1 MEAAREGGGQTVEH
15 PGDSLLWLRAWLQG
29 LNSEAPVPSHQKQTW
44 LRVKPAPISL
54 VSQQSLCFTASLCHE
69 KSVPT

>member
-1 MEAAREGGGQTVEH
+1 MDAAREGGGQTVEH
-15 PGDSLLWLRAWLQG
+15 PGDSLLWLRAWL
-29 LNSEAPVPSHQKQTW
+29 PVPSHQKQTW